1 MVFKYN
7 NAIVNDGNLD
17 CQSFEN
23 CNCIGYL
30 NKTGQ
35 LIDCSMP
42 FGLGGHD
49 CDPITNLF
57 VNYFYIRDKRI
68 FEKGV
73 YVFEQNKELTG
84 EEYEKYICEDYR
96 EVLKETLKIKKGWT
110 DSFKKNLGSSH
121 FSNPYNT
128 LEQDLIKFF
137 INCYQNDSFI
147 TGFGK
152 DYYIMNEEEFYHSTY
167 YQNILR
173 NNYQSGINNTSFN
186 FIYSQYKNNMVL
198 KLFKD
203 TVVQYLGYHSIERIP
218 KTITTSEIK
227 IYSTFYNYMLNDF
240 TIVRIPKMSYDEE
253 QKMYVEH
260 KQSDFLLPDSE
271 VRLKEEIQSIKRL
284 VPIKDGIKYFR

>member
-1 MVFKYN
+1 MIFKYN
-7 NAIVNDGNLD
+7 MAIVNDGKLD

-49 CDPITNLF
+49 CDSITNLF
-57 VNYFYIRDKRI
+57 VNYFYIRDRRI
-68 FEKGV
+68 FENGT
-73 YVFEQNKELTG
+73 YVFELNKELTG
-84 EEYEKYICEDYR
+84 AEYEKYICEEYR
-96 EVLKETLKIKKGWT
+96 DALKEILKIKKEWT
-110 DSFKKNLGSSH
+110 DSFKKNLGSNYFQS
-121 FSNPYNT
+121 PYNT
-128 LEQDLIKFF
+128 LEQDLISFF

-152 DYYIMNEEEFYHSTY
+152 DYNIMNEEDFYHSTY
-167 YQNILR
+167 YQNILK
-173 NNYQSGINNTSFN
+173 NNHQHEINNAS
-186 FIYSQYKNNMVL
+186 FIYTQYKNNMIL

-203 TVVQYLGYHSIERIP
+203 TVVQYLGYHSIERVP

-240 TIVRIPKMSYDEE
+240 TIVRIPKMNYDGER
-253 QKMYVEH
+253 KMYIEH
-260 KQSDFLLPDSE
+260 NQNDFLLPDSE
-271 VRLKEEIQSIKRL
+271 LRLKEEIQSIKRL
-284 VPIKDGIKYFR
+284 VPIKDRVKYFK